1 MMIYENKKTGDRV
14 KVEASS
20 LALNDVE
27 VTFISS
33 EKHEVGSTVFYK
45 ISTFRR
51 WWKLV
56 EEVQEE
62 ADNDIK
68 EDIIDTESELTDEEY
83 AKIGLEIAEQAKK
96 KAESHKLVPM
106 PGIEKLE
113 VYKDEVEL
121 ESVITKLQDAGFTVN
136 IVKGLSKTISIKTV
150 GQLAISKNGFRLK
163 ANLNFEFTSETS
175 YETTKNY
182 NKVMCDTLED
192 VLKIIQ

>member
-1 MMIYENKKTGDRV
+1 MKIYVSRRDENVTAKLDEAYTNKQTVMLEYLTGD
-14 KVEASS
+14 KVGKTTSI
-20 LALNDVE
+20 
-27 VTFISS
+27 T
-33 EKHEVGSTVFYK
+33 HSTLK
-45 ISTFRR
+45 R
-51 WWKLV
+51 WWKAVEV
-56 EEVQEE
+56 EEVKEE
-62 ADNDIK
+62 DTYLEEELIYTV
-68 EDIIDTESELTDEEY
+68 EDAKAFNKLSKVEKIELSTEEHE
-83 AKIGLEIAEQAKK
+83 
-96 KAESHKLVPM
+96 LVPM

-113 VYKDEVEL
+113 VYKNEVEL

>member
-1 MMIYENKKTGDRV
+1 MKIYVSRRDENVTAKLDEAYTNKQTVMLEYLTGD
-14 KVEASS
+14 KVGKTTSITHCT
-20 LALNDVE
+20 L
-27 VTFISS
+27 
-33 EKHEVGSTVFYK
+33 K
-45 ISTFRR
+45 R
-51 WWKLV
+51 WWKVV
-56 EEVQEE
+56 EVEDTVEDINETDTNIESSTDGDSKEQEE
-62 ADNDIK
+62 TV
-68 EDIIDTESELTDEEY
+68 IDE
-83 AKIGLEIAEQAKK
+83 
-96 KAESHKLVPM
+96 HKLVPM

-113 VYKDEVEL
+113 ELKNEVEL

>member
-1 MMIYENKKTGDRV
+1 MKIYVSRRDENVTAKLDESYSNEQTVILDYLTGPKTG
-14 KVEASS
+14 K
-20 LALNDVE
+20 NICI
-27 VTFISS
+27 TM
-33 EKHEVGSTVFYK
+33 STLK
-45 ISTFRR
+45 R
-51 WWKLV
+51 WWK
-56 EEVQEE
+56 ETEIE
-62 ADNDIK
+62 DTT
-68 EDIIDTESELTDEEY
+68 EDIDETDANLEL
-83 AKIGLEIAEQAKK
+83 LAEGDSKKQAETVVK
-96 KAESHKLVPM
+96 EHELVPM

-113 VYKDEVEL
+113 ELKNEVEL
-121 ESVITKLQDAGFTVN
+121 ESVITKLQGAGFTVN

>member
-1 MMIYENKKTGDRV
+1 MKIYVSRRDENVTAKLEEAYTNEQTVMLEYLTGD
-14 KVEASS
+14 KVGKTTSI
-20 LALNDVE
+20 
-27 VTFISS
+27 T
-33 EKHEVGSTVFYK
+33 HSTLK
-45 ISTFRR
+45 R
-51 WWKLV
+51 WWKAVEV
-56 EEVQEE
+56 EEVKEE
-62 ADNDIK
+62 DTYLEEELIYTV
-68 EDIIDTESELTDEEY
+68 EDAKAFNKLSKVEKIELSTEE
-83 AKIGLEIAEQAKK
+83 
-96 KAESHKLVPM
+96 HKLVPM

-113 VYKDEVEL
+113 VYKNEVEL

>member
-1 MMIYENKKTGDRV
+1 MSREKLESMKGSELIVYADNLGV
-14 KVEASS
+14 KVDCNKTRKQLKESKKNVIDRILAFEASQVKKEV
-20 LALNDVE
+20 VE
-27 VTFISS
+27 
-33 EKHEVGSTVFYK
+33 TV
-45 ISTFRR
+45 
-51 WWKLV
+51 
-56 EEVQEE
+56 
-62 ADNDIK
+62 
-68 EDIIDTESELTDEEY
+68 IDTESELSDEEY

-113 VYKDEVEL
+113 VYKNEVEL
-121 ESVITKLQDAGFTVN
+121 ESVITKLQNAGFAVN

-163 ANLNFEFTSETS
+163 ANLNFKFTSETS